1 MGRKKTYTVSGIIL
15 ILLGIAI
22 ASYPVVEYYVST
34 YAQSPHAVLKP
45 GNNFVYGGYLHDG
58 HRSTLLLI
66 YNVTYVGNGKFR
78 VTFSISNTSNSNV
91 TIFYFQSLENSGK
104 IIGNPKLIS
113 EKMLILNEDDP
124 LIKTLFPRD
133 SISVYA
139 LNHSKTTELTV
150 RTIPFSSDFSPN
162 SIGFPY
168 IYVPDLPKPLVK
180 YADKVA
186 YYRATDSY
194 FSRTLEVIGPNSPL
208 QYPSIVEG
216 MPTHVPIGVT
226 PEQLDLPKLVPE
238 KLVSKAGWNYIESSY
253 PTITFL
259 GLIKTNVQPAYQ
271 DWLGALKYSFT
282 QYSAPVDYILILMGV
297 VLLILAG
304 RSVQ

>member
-22 ASYPVVEYYVST
+22 ASYPVLGYYFST

-104 IIGNPKLIS
+104 IIGNPKLILD
-113 EKMLILNEDDP
+113 KTLILNESDP
-124 LIKTLFPRD
+124 LIKTLFPKD
-133 SISVYA
+133 SVTVYA
-139 LNHSKTTELTV
+139 LNYSRTSKLTIRTT
-150 RTIPFSSDFSPN
+150 PFSSDFSPN

-168 IYVPDLPKPLVK
+168 IYGPDLPGPLVK

-194 FSRTLEVIGPNSPL
+194 FARTLEVIGPNAPL
-208 QYPSIVEG
+208 RYPSIVDG

-226 PEQLDLPKLVPE
+226 PEQLDLPELIPE
-238 KLVSKAGWNYIESSY
+238 KLISKAGWNYIESSY
-253 PTITFL
+253 PTVMLL
-259 GLIKTNVQPAYQ
+259 GLLRTNVQPAYQ
-271 DWLGALKYSFT
+271 DWIGALKYSFI
-282 QYSAPVDYILILMGV
+282 QYSAPVDYILILMGI

-304 RSVQ
+304 RFV